1 MIVVKL
7 IGGLGNQMF
16 QYAFG
21 RYLSIQHNTNLYCD
35 IADLQN
41 KNLGHIHRN
50 FSLDGFNLQAA
61 IYNLNDQKSGKEI
74 FFKKLFSSPKNKLKT
89 ISEKRLHFDKE
100 IGNAVDNI
108 YLNGYWQ
115 SPLYFEKIEDII
127 RKDFTFSIP
136 LSKGAEQFLLKI
148 KASNSVSIH
157 VRRGDYVNNPETL
170 SYHGIC
176 DISYYKKAIEI
187 IKDRVSTPTFFIFT
201 DDPEWVKQNFSLSDD
216 IILVSNASFSQFDD
230 LQLMSA
236 CKHAIIANSSF
247 SWWGAWL
254 ISNPAKTV
262 IAPLKWLQN
271 DSIKT
276 DDLFPKTWMRI

>member
-21 RYLSIQHNTNLYCD
+21 RYLSLHHNTNLYFD
-35 IADLQN
+35 VADLQN
-41 KNLGHIHRN
+41 KNLEHIQRN

-61 IYNLNDQKSGKEI
+61 IYDPNAVGKKKSL
-74 FFKKLFSSPKNKLKT
+74 FKRLFSSSKNKLKT
-89 ISEKRLHFDKE
+89 ITEKRLHFDKE
-100 IGNAVDNI
+100 IGNAADNV

-115 SPLYFEKIEDII
+115 SPLYFEKIDDII
-127 RKDFTFSIP
+127 KKDFTFSIP
-136 LSKGAEQFLLKI
+136 LSKDADQFLVKI
-148 KASNSVSIH
+148 KASNAVSIH

-170 SYHGIC
+170 SYHGVC
-176 DISYYKKAIEI
+176 DITYYKKAIEI
-187 IKDRVSTPTFFIFT
+187 IKNKISTPTFFIFT
-201 DDPEWVKQNFSLSDD
+201 DDPEWVKQNFSLSTD
-216 IILVSNASFSQFDD
+216 ITLVSNTSFSQFDD
-230 LQLMSA
+230 LQLMST

-254 ISNPAKTV
+254 INNPAKTV

-271 DSIKT
+271 DAINT
-276 DDLFPKTWMRI
+276 DDLFPKAWMRI

>member
-21 RYLSIQHNTNLYCD
+21 RYLSIHHKTNLYFD

-41 KNLGHIHRN
+41 KNLGHIQRN
-50 FSLDGFNLQAA
+50 FSLHGFNLQTA
-61 IYNLNDQKSGKEI
+61 IYNLNGQKSGKENL
-74 FFKKLFSSPKNKLKT
+74 FKRLFYSSKNKLKT
-89 ISEKRLHFDKE
+89 ITEKKLHFDKE
-100 IGNAVDNI
+100 IGNAADNV

-136 LSKGAEQFLLKI
+136 LSNDAEQFQVKI
-148 KASNSVSIH
+148 KESNAVSIH

-170 SYHGIC
+170 SYHGVC
-176 DISYYKKAIEI
+176 DLAYYQKAIEI
-187 IKDRVSTPTFFIFT
+187 IENKTSNPTFFIFT

-216 IILVSNASFSQFDD
+216 IILISNASFSQFDD
-230 LQLMSA
+230 LRLMSV

-254 ISNPAKTV
+254 INNPTKTV
-262 IAPLKWLQN
+262 VAPLKWLQN
-271 DSIKT
+271 DSINT

>member
-21 RYLSIQHNTNLYCD
+21 RYLSIHHNTNLYFD
-35 IADLQN
+35 IVDLQN
-41 KNLGHIHRN
+41 KNLGHIQRN
-50 FSLDGFNLQAA
+50 FSLDGFNLRAA
-61 IYNLNDQKSGKEI
+61 IYNLNDQKSRKENL
-74 FFKKLFSSPKNKLKT
+74 FKRLFSSSEDKLKIIT
-89 ISEKRLHFDKE
+89 EKRLHFDKE
-100 IGNAVDNI
+100 IANAADNI

-115 SPLYFEKIEDII
+115 SPFYFEKIEDII

-136 LSKGAEQFLLKI
+136 LSNDAEQFQVKI
-148 KASNSVSIH
+148 KESNAVSIH

-170 SYHGIC
+170 SYHGVC
-176 DISYYKKAIEI
+176 DLAYYQKAIEI
-187 IKDRVSTPTFFIFT
+187 IENKTSNPTFFIFT

-216 IILVSNASFSQFDD
+216 IILISNASFSQFDD
-230 LQLMSA
+230 LRLMSV

-254 ISNPAKTV
+254 INNPTKTV
-262 IAPLKWLQN
+262 VAPLKWLQN
-271 DSIKT
+271 DSINT